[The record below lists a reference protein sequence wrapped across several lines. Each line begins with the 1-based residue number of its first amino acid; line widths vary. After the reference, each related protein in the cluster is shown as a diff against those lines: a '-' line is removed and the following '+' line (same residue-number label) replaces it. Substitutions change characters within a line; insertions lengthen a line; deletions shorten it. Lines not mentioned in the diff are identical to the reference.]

1 MIMNKKNSVIIILL
15 LSFFGIQQINAQCKL
30 TNKAFSSGEAIQYD
44 LYFSYGFLNA
54 RAGKGSLS
62 VTEANYRGQN
72 AYKTVMMLNTSGLAG
87 NLYTVNDTLTSY
99 IDMYLRPLL
108 FTKEAFEGKDYSVE
122 RQTFTYSGDQ
132 VSIRAIRRWNGEERF
147 DEVVTTDQCTYDYLS
162 ILPYIRNLD
171 YTGMQSGDRKFI
183 QFISGRKPVNMYINY
198 LGTSSIKANDG
209 KQYDVINISM
219 TIHDDAFTDQ
229 KEALKASITNDANRT
244 PVVIDTNLKI
254 GSVRAVL
261 REIKG
266 VRH

>member
-1 MIMNKKNSVIIILL
+1 MNNKNSVILILL
-15 LSFFGIQQINAQCKL
+15 MSLFGFLQMNAQCKL
-30 TNKAFSSGEAIQYD
+30 TNKAFSSGEEIQYD
-44 LYFSYGFLNA
+44 LYFSYGILNA

-87 NLYTVNDTLTSY
+87 NLYTVNDTLSSY
-99 IDMYLRPLL
+99 IDMSLRPLL

-122 RQTFTYSGDQ
+122 RQTFTYNGDHI
-132 VSIRAIRRWNGEERF
+132 SIRAIRLWNGEERF
-147 DEVVTTDQCTYDYLS
+147 DEVVTTEQCTYDYLS

-183 QFISGRKPVNMYINY
+183 QFISGRKPVDMYINF
-198 LGTSSIKANDG
+198 LGTSTIKANNG
-209 KQYDVINISM
+209 KKYEVINISM
-219 TIHDDAFTDQ
+219 TIQDDAFKDQ

-244 PVVIDTNLKI
+244 PVIIDTNLKI

-261 REIKG
+261 RKVSG
-266 VRH
+266 SRHQ